1 MFSKLKTRIKSFV
14 LKHHESKMSMYI
26 FISRW
31 NGYVIPARCVNAWL
45 WCRWSEAEVECGHGA
60 VPGSRGRDRGG
71 RHGAW
76 GARAQSRPNTR
87 PGHCPPALAPGAHWV
102 DIKYHETGLKGLYPK
117 MWFNKFISHGNFNFC
132 KNYGFFQRGNQGGC

>member
-1 MFSKLKTRIKSFV
+1 MQR
-14 LKHHESKMSMYI
+14 
-26 FISRW
+26 
-31 NGYVIPARCVNAWL
+31 

-71 RHGAW
+71 RHGDW

-87 PGHCPPALAPGAHWV
+87 PGHCPPALAPGAHRA

-117 MWFNKFISHGNFNFC
+117 MWFNKFISHGNFYFC
-132 KNYGFFQRGNQGGC
+132 KNYGFKGPIKGVVKTKIKACELEVFDM